1 MKGSVV
7 DMEYTEFITP
17 ELMILVPVLYGL
29 AEVIKMTDLKNKYI
43 PIILMAVSC
52 LITGLYIFSSHSLTT
67 TQEVAQAIWM
77 SITQGILIASASV
90 MTNQVIRQTQKE
102 D

>member
-1 MKGSVV
+1 MT
-7 DMEYTEFITP
+7 YTEYITP
-17 ELMILVPVLYGL
+17 ELMILLPVLYGL

-52 LITGLYIFSSHSLTT
+52 LITGIYIFSSHSLTT

-90 MTNQVIRQTQKE
+90 LTNNLIKQAQKDE
-102 D
+102 

>member
-1 MKGSVV
+1 
-7 DMEYTEFITP
+7 MEYTEFITP
-17 ELMILVPVLYGL
+17 ELIILVPVLYGL
-29 AEVIKMTDLKNKYI
+29 AEVIKLTDLKNKYI
-43 PIILMAVSC
+43 PIILMIVSC

>member
-1 MKGSVV
+1 MT
-7 DMEYTEFITP
+7 YTEYITP

-52 LITGLYIFSSHSLTT
+52 LITGIYIFSSHSLTT

-90 MTNQVIRQTQKE
+90 LTNNLIKQAQKDE
-102 D
+102 